1 MEDKLE
7 MMSELVGDGCNTV
20 NPATYCDISNVGA
33 DKVGSHQFHSNS
45 VVTMVT
51 FLGAHSS
58 PDT

>member
-33 DKVGSHQFHSNS
+33 DKVGYK
-45 VVTMVT
+45 VTAAYM
-51 FLGAHSS
+51 L
-58 PDT
+58 

>member
-33 DKVGSHQFHSNS
+33 DKVSYCHLASDMMEIFH
-45 VVTMVT
+45 
-51 FLGAHSS
+51 
-58 PDT
+58 

>member
-33 DKVGSHQFHSNS
+33 DKVSCC
-45 VVTMVT
+45 
-51 FLGAHSS
+51 SS
-58 PDT
+58 RELERAGDI

>member
-33 DKVGSHQFHSNS
+33 DKVSYCQPASDGNI
-45 VVTMVT
+45 
-51 FLGAHSS
+51 
-58 PDT
+58 

>member
-33 DKVGSHQFHSNS
+33 DKVTYF
-45 VVTMVT
+45 VTYRVT
-51 FLGAHSS
+51 TAPLASS
-58 PDT
+58 MDIFGD

>member
-33 DKVGSHQFHSNS
+33 DKVSYCQPASDGNIS
-45 VVTMVT
+45 
-51 FLGAHSS
+51 
-58 PDT
+58 